1 MPVSARDLEELR
13 RLKLAMPEHG
23 GADLSALQS
32 VAEVVAYVATAS
44 RAEGG
49 NPADEAELLIRHNGQ
64 VSPDG
69 VRCVASVLKALGYA
83 EVSQRLFEIAGKR
96 KLDLRP
102 LT

>member
-49 NPADEAELLIRHNGQ
+49 NPANEAELRSGTMARF
-64 VSPDG
+64 PRMG
-69 VRCVASVLKALGYA
+69 CGA
-83 EVSQRLFEIAGKR
+83 
-96 KLDLRP
+96 LRP
-102 LT
+102 SSRHWVTPRLANACLRLQANGSSISGR